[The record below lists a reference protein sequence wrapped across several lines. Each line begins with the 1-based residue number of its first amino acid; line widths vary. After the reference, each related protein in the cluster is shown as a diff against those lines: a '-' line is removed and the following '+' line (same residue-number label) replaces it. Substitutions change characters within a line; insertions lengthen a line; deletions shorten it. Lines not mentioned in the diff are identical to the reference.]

1 MIVLTKSDL
10 VSSVIVLL
18 NSILKQLEELLM
30 VMIKLN
36 THLLLPNMR
45 VNTYS
50 CQEKKAERT
59 TMIKIYYNME
69 KDKRE
74 MFAKGKPDDIVIE
87 LGNACLDLLED
98 LGEQTR
104 HDFVSEFIE
113 MLYEYQIKESDENE
127 KITCA

>member
-1 MIVLTKSDL
+1 
-10 VSSVIVLL
+10 
-18 NSILKQLEELLM
+18 
-30 VMIKLN
+30 
-36 THLLLPNMR
+36 
-45 VNTYS
+45 
-50 CQEKKAERT
+50 
-59 TMIKIYYNME
+59 MIKIYYNME